1 VGTNL
6 PVLPRSVEP
15 GDVTSRLKVQGE
27 IFNEVRLTGL
37 DIEVCQV
44 GVGNTFLWKNL
55 KVDKTRGTL

>member
-1 VGTNL
+1 
-6 PVLPRSVEP
+6 VEP